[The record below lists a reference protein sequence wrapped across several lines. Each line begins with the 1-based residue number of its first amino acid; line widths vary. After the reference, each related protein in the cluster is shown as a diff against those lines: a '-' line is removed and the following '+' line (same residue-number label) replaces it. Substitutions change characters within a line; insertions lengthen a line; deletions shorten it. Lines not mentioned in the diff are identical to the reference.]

1 MVTASLPATDTML
14 QQIVRETAVDPMLL
28 KVAHCV
34 NNGWSKGV
42 CPQFFPVRAE
52 LCMLKGLL
60 LRKNRIVIPQTMHK
74 YMLQRLHE
82 GHLGVEKCKRRA
94 REAIYWPGINKDI
107 EETIAK
113 CDICLRHHY
122 KQVKE
127 PMLVA
132 ELPNAPWQKSVILHM
147 KGFFAR
153 HRIPQCVVSDNGP
166 QYDCEEF
173 KEFAKHYGFRH
184 VTSSLL
190 YPQANGQ
197 AEKGVQIVKR
207 LLKKAKDGKT
217 DPHLALLSYR
227 AAPLECGASP
237 AELLMK
243 RKLRTTLP
251 QLQPGARSS

>member
-52 LCMLKGLL
+52 LCMSKGLL
-60 LRKNRIVIPQTMHK
+60 LRKNRIVVPHTMHK
-74 YMLQRLHE
+74 DMLQHLHE

-132 ELPNAPWQKSVILHM
+132 ELPNAPWQKVGTI
-147 KGFFAR
+147 F
-153 HRIPQCVVSDNGP
+153 
-166 QYDCEEF
+166 
-173 KEFAKHYGFRH
+173 
-184 VTSSLL
+184 LL
-190 YPQANGQ
+190 
-197 AEKGVQIVKR
+197 
-207 LLKKAKDGKT
+207 
-217 DPHLALLSYR
+217 
-227 AAPLECGASP
+227 
-237 AELLMK
+237 
-243 RKLRTTLP
+243 
-251 QLQPGARSS
+251 